1 MLTIFAH
8 AGHSHSMNDFDHCLP
23 AIIGAGIV
31 IVVLVAVIVYFLIAW
46 QPKAKTKNKKK

>member
-23 AIIGAGIV
+23 VMIGAGIV